1 MNTTRGLRLTETL
14 LSSTANFYVRNGY
27 QVEFDVSFE
36 GLSGLLQYFDLF
48 IKKEK
53 EARPVSVKDWKR
65 TVGVNMVI
73 KADMAAKDARL
84 NRPIVVAKKFSEH
97 AKAYSH
103 RNKVTLLTE
112 REVNKRY
119 KR

>member
-1 MNTTRGLRLTETL
+1 MRLTGKL
-14 LSSTANFYVRNGY
+14 LSSTANFFKRNGY
-27 QVEFDVSFE
+27 HVEFGVAFE
-36 GLSGLLQYFDLF
+36 GLSGLSQDFDLF
-48 IKKEK
+48 IKNEK
-53 EARPVSVKDWKR
+53 GEHPVCVKDWKR

-84 NRPIVVAKKFSEH
+84 DRPIVVAKKFSEH

-112 REVNKRY
+112 REIKKRI
-119 KR
+119 

>member
-1 MNTTRGLRLTETL
+1 MTGKL
-14 LSSTANFYVRNGY
+14 LSSTANFFKRNGF
-27 QVEFDVSFE
+27 QVEYAVSFE
-36 GLSGLLQYFDLF
+36 GISGLPQYFDLLV
-48 IKKEK
+48 KNEK
-53 EARPVSVKDWKR
+53 GSHPVSVKDWRR

-84 NRPIVVAKKFSEH
+84 DRPIVVARKFSEH

-112 REVNKRY
+112 REVDPRQY
-119 KR
+119 